1 MTQKEYQEKMNSL
14 PYTGL
19 QLVHMS
25 YKEAY
30 DFAGQYGMN
39 AIITTFKPPY
49 EMMLVRLYQSKNGRL
64 RIGNNPSNGF
74 IYNSIELDPGKYDIY
89 WIGKK

>member
-1 MTQKEYQEKMNSL
+1 MTQQEYQEKMNSL

-39 AIITTFKPPY
+39 AIITTIKPPY
-49 EMMLVRLYQSKNGRL
+49 EMMLVRLHQSENGRL
-64 RIGNNPSNGF
+64 RIGNIPSNGF
-74 IYNSIELDPGKYDIY
+74 IYNRIELDPEKYDIY